1 MIASNTEIKC
11 FKKNHVVPT
20 YLCSN
25 KYTIFP
31 IFIPLCNF
39 SAVLMA
45 KKVQPNVKVGG
56 LGTNCKKSKACLPF
70 TKTGPT
76 IITEI
81 FSRYYKLQKG
91 FRNCDFNLSN
101 IFKIK
106 KVFQFILSYP
116 LTFMTVFLLSPC
128 KCYILLA
135 YRRFYFI
142 FQAQKK
148 MTGKMVDKYIQRK

>member
-1 MIASNTEIKC
+1 M
-11 FKKNHVVPT
+11 
-20 YLCSN
+20 YLFIFYLN
-25 KYTIFP
+25 PYKYIISS

-56 LGTNCKKSKACLPF
+56 LGTNCKKSKTCLPF
-70 TKTGPT
+70 TKTGST

-81 FSRYYKLQKG
+81 FSRYHRLQKG

-101 IFKIK
+101 IFKIIIK
-106 KVFQFILSYP
+106 NFQFIVSQVFNP

>member
-1 MIASNTEIKC
+1 MLKSDVS
-11 FKKNHVVPT
+11 KKLM
-20 YLCSN
+20 YLFIFYLN
-25 KYTIFP
+25 PYKYIISP
-31 IFIPLCNF
+31 IFIPLSNF

-56 LGTNCKKSKACLPF
+56 LGTNCKKSKTCLPF
-70 TKTGPT
+70 TKTGST

-106 KVFQFILSYP
+106 KVFQFI
-116 LTFMTVFLLSPC
+116 V
-128 KCYILLA
+128 YILGLL
-135 YRRFYFI
+135 FI
-142 FQAQKK
+142 SDK
-148 MTGKMVDKYIQRK
+148 MLPLEGGFSKLISL

>member
-1 MIASNTEIKC
+1 MLKSNVL
-11 FKKNHVVPT
+11 KKNHVHTYVPT
-20 YLCSN
+20 SN

-56 LGTNCKKSKACLPF
+56 LGTNCKNSKACLPF
-70 TKTGPT
+70 TKTGST

-101 IFKIK
+101 IFKIIK
-106 KVFQFILSYP
+106 KSFSIYS
-116 LTFMTVFLLSPC
+116 LLG
-128 KCYILLA
+128 L
-135 YRRFYFI
+135 
-142 FQAQKK
+142 
-148 MTGKMVDKYIQRK
+148 

>member
-1 MIASNTEIKC
+1 MLKSDVS
-11 FKKNHVVPT
+11 KKLM
-20 YLCSN
+20 YLFIFYLN
-25 KYTIFP
+25 PYKYIISS

-56 LGTNCKKSKACLPF
+56 LGTNCKKSKTCLPF
-70 TKTGPT
+70 TKTGST

-106 KVFQFILSYP
+106 KVFQFI
-116 LTFMTVFLLSPC
+116 V
-128 KCYILLA
+128 YILGL
-135 YRRFYFI
+135 
-142 FQAQKK
+142 
-148 MTGKMVDKYIQRK
+148 